1 MKSAAPVDQSRLIVS
16 CRHVAD
22 IWLTDN
28 RGKQDAKEDDEDEEL
43 HGHGLIVIRAANGS
57 LYLRRELRLRHNGGS
72 VKDRKGRK
80 RASESGGNYLS
91 TRVSSDSP
99 DLFACLDG
107 FIKMHNNAV

>member
-1 MKSAAPVDQSRLIVS
+1 MDQSRLIVS

-22 IWLTDN
+22 LWLTDN
-28 RGKQDAKEDDEDEEL
+28 RGKQDAKEDDEDEKL
-43 HGHGLIVIRAANGS
+43 HGHGLIVIRAADGS
-57 LYLRRELRLRHNGGS
+57 LCLRLRHNGGS